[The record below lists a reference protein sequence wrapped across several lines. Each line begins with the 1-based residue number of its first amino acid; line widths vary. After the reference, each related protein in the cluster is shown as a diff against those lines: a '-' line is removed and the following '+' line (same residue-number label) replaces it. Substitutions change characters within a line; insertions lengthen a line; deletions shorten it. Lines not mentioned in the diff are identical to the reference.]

1 MVCFGP
7 KYVPVAATDG
17 FWEWSGAS
25 AVRHASNILL
35 RILLSAT
42 LLMLGSTLG
51 EAADDKSGGVWVEAE
66 GVFNLGDETTMELAQ
81 RASLETARRAAIEK
95 AVGMNVTGSTLVRNA
110 QLVEDLIHVVS
121 KGMIVEEQV
130 LERGLQAQGTKGAH
144 GTYRTKIRAKV
155 VRLAPGK
162 RGADYSMQ
170 CRLNRT
176 TYQHGDH
183 AELRVTPT
191 QDSYLYLFDITEDE
205 HLTVLAPNRFV
216 PEAQVMGGHEYVFPP
231 TELVKRGIQLTTMVA
246 QGKQRSVESI
256 KVIATR
262 QPIEVLKR
270 RAPEAIFE
278 EYRASDTT
286 MLVDLLKTLA
296 GLEPGEWTECAAT
309 YEIVQR

>member
-1 MVCFGP
+1 MVAGVVLGWGAF
-7 KYVPVAATDG
+7 VAA
-17 FWEWSGAS
+17 S
-25 AVRHASNILL
+25 AEDRPA
-35 RILLSAT
+35 
-42 LLMLGSTLG
+42 
-51 EAADDKSGGVWVEAE
+51 GVWVESE
-66 GVFNLGDETTMELAQ
+66 GSFNLGDETTMDLAQ
-81 RASLETARRAAIEK
+81 RASLEAARRAAIEK
-95 AVGMNVTGSTLVRNA
+95 VVGMNVTGSTLVRNA
-110 QLVEDLIHVVS
+110 QLVDDLVHVVS

-130 LERGLQAQGTKGAH
+130 LERGLQAQGSAGSHA
-144 GTYRTKIRAKV
+144 TYRTKIRAQV
-155 VRLAPGK
+155 VRLSPGK
-162 RGADYSMQ
+162 RGANYSVQ

-191 QDSYLYLFDITEDE
+191 QDSYLYVFDITEDE

-216 PEAQVMGGHEYVFPP
+216 PETYVPSGHEYVFPP
-231 TELVKRGIQLTTMVA
+231 AELVKRGIHMTTMVA
-246 QGKQRSVESI
+246 SGKQRSVESI

-278 EYRASDTT
+278 EFRPNDTT

>member
-1 MVCFGP
+1 MDCTKLKSIVSASRIQVKWWCAVVVALLP
-7 KYVPVAATDG
+7 MLDAAT
-17 FWEWSGAS
+17 
-25 AVRHASNILL
+25 
-35 RILLSAT
+35 AT
-42 LLMLGSTLG
+42 
-51 EAADDKSGGVWVEAE
+51 AAAEEKVVGVWVEAE
-66 GVFNLGDETTMELAQ
+66 AVFNLGDETTMELAQ
-81 RASLETARRAAIEK
+81 RASLEAARRVAIEK

-110 QLVEDLIHVVS
+110 QLIDDLIQVVS
-121 KGMIVEEQV
+121 KGMIVEEQLV
-130 LERGLQAQGTKGAH
+130 ERGLEAQGTKGAH

-155 VRLAPGK
+155 VRLPPGK
-162 RGADYSMQ
+162 RGANYSMG

-176 TYQHGDH
+176 TYQHGEH
-183 AELRVTPT
+183 AELRITPT

-216 PEAQVMGGHEYVFPP
+216 QEAYVAGGHEYLFPP
-231 TELVKRGIQLTTMVA
+231 TELVKRGIQMTTMVA
-246 QGKQRSVESI
+246 PGKQRSVERI

-278 EYRASDTT
+278 EYRSNDTS

-296 GLEPGEWTECAAT
+296 GLEPGEWTECSAT